1 MMQLIGDTVQ
11 IIKTESL
18 QLIREQLA
26 QSAPHLHTVL
36 VNETHLKKKK
46 KQNLNINRPTL
57 LGTRSITGITSRI

>member
-46 KQNLNINRPTL
+46 QNLNINRPTL